1 MSFYQRSV
9 LDGLNASGKCIQK
22 KNFGVKAEQTWM
34 SCRQYSPPPRWRS
47 VKAAYL
53 CLIFL
58 FISSYVTPPPGIGGC
73 LCGVPVLCAWAGVVL
88 LQPSE
93 DCPSLWTPVPPAQC
107 GGRLPGSHPCHSP
120 PAAAAA
126 AVSHHGAKNLP
137 QEVRRRVWVP
147 KGRTTP
153 GSPRAR

>member
-34 SCRQYSPPPRWRS
+34 SCRQYSPPPPRWTS

-58 FISSYVTPPPGIGGC
+58 FISSYVTPPPRNWWMSMWSTRSLCVGRGG
-73 LCGVPVLCAWAGVVL
+73 
-88 LQPSE
+88 
-93 DCPSLWTPVPPAQC
+93 
-107 GGRLPGSHPCHSP
+107 P
-120 PAAAAA
+120 PAALRGLPVSVDSSAASSVWGTSA
-126 AVSHHGAKNLP
+126 WLSPLSQP
-137 QEVRRRVWVP
+137 PCRRRRRRQP
-147 KGRTTP
+147 PRSQKPPP
-153 GSPRAR
+153 GSQKEGVSP